1 MTNPTDPA
9 DDGLLVCSLA
19 SGSRGNS
26 TYVGTHERGLLVD
39 VGVSAKR
46 AAELLVRREIAPE
59 AVQGI
64 LVTHEHRDHTSG
76 VRVFCRR
83 HRVPVYV
90 QRDVAPEVDLKGVD
104 DVRTF
109 DGDAPFDVDG
119 FRVDPFP
126 IPHDTVEPL
135 GYVVER
141 DGCRVGVA
149 TDMGMRTRLVEERLA
164 SCGAVLLEFNHD
176 LEMLVD
182 GPYPWWL
189 KQRVRGRLGHLSNED
204 ALEMLEV
211 IVGGS
216 VRHVMLGHLSQENNR
231 PELVEALVRDRLA
244 ALGRQDVAVTVL
256 EQDRPG
262 PVIGVG
268 RSETEPVCRT
278 TETETESEPESESET
293 ESETETE
300 TERTA
305 APSETE
311 SKAQFGLFVGGK
323 A

>member
-1 MTNPTDPA
+1 MKSPTIRSEP
-9 DDGLLVCSLA
+9 GLLVCSLA

-26 TYVGTHERGLLVD
+26 TYVGTLECGLLVD
-39 VGVSAKR
+39 VGISAKR
-46 AAELLVRREIAPE
+46 AAELLRRRDLDPD
-59 AVQGI
+59 AVSGI
-64 LVTHEHRDHTSG
+64 LVTHEHRDHSAG

-90 QRDVAPEVDLKGVD
+90 QHDVRPEVDLRGVD

-109 DGDAPFDVDG
+109 AGDAPFDVAG

-135 GYVVER
+135 GYVIER

-149 TDMGMRTRLVEERLA
+149 TDMGMRTRLAEERLSA
-164 SCGAVLLEFNHD
+164 CGAVLLEFNHD
-176 LEMLVD
+176 LEMLIE

-189 KQRVRGRLGHLSNED
+189 KQRVKGRLGHLSNDD

-211 IVGGS
+211 LVGGS
-216 VRHVMLGHLSQENNR
+216 VRTVMLGHLSQENNR
-231 PELVEALVRDRLA
+231 PELVEAMVRDRLA
-244 ALGRQDVAVTVL
+244 SLDRPDVDVTVL

-262 PVIGVG
+262 PVIGVS
-268 RSETEPVCRT
+268 RSETVPVCRT
-278 TETETESEPESESET
+278 TETESESESET
-293 ESETETE
+293 ESETESE
-300 TERTA
+300 SESESESRSEPQTA
-305 APSETE
+305 
-311 SKAQFGLFVGGK
+311 LFVGGK